1 MIKNIKISP
10 EGITN
15 MVYNKT
21 FGDKNVG
28 IYAQISKV
36 LTGNTYVNFPIFLSQ
51 DYIDIGYYSEFDGA
65 ILQKETVLNFTFSAN
80 TEYKFCVNNTAI
92 KNYYTKDSQYII
104 DWGDGTIET
113 FVGLEM
119 CHIYNSENKYEITL
133 KQVNNFGTNLVTKT
147 IIVPFDATKIS
158 DNPRG
163 KFEFIP
169 SGGPWK
175 DTPLDYEYI
184 FDGDARFDIE
194 YYTQNET
201 VVLSGFTTSKISQ
214 LSNYGDKKYEVGKP
228 IYDNKILIGQI
239 DNIITSEYTAYTIN
253 DIKYI
258 DYQNNVTVFIL
269 DVSGLNVNTTILS
282 GITKNE
288 VLMKSVSDT
297 QIFSNVFIERGKIS
311 GYEKVLRLGEVNNIE
326 DLENYGYGYFKL
338 ENK

>member
-10 EGITN
+10 EGISN
-15 MVYNKT
+15 MVYNKS

-36 LTGNTYVNFPIFLSQ
+36 LTGNTYVNFPILLSQ
-51 DYIDIGYYSEFDGA
+51 DYIDIGHYSEFDGA

-92 KNYYTKDSQYII
+92 KNYYTKDSQYIV
-104 DWGDGTIET
+104 DWGDNIIET
-113 FVGLEM
+113 FIGLQM
-119 CHIYNSENKYEITL
+119 CHTYNSENKYEITL

-147 IIVPFDATKIS
+147 ITTPFDPTKVS

-175 DTPLDYEYI
+175 NTPIDYEYI
-184 FDGDARFDIE
+184 FEGDGNFDIE
-194 YYTQNET
+194 YYTQNDT
-201 VVLSGFTTSKISQ
+201 VVLSGFTNSKVNE
-214 LSNYGDKKYEVGKP
+214 LSNYGVKKYDVGKTV
-228 IYDNKILIGQI
+228 YNNKIPIGQI
-239 DNIITSEYTAYTIN
+239 DSITSEYTAYTIN
-253 DIKYI
+253 NIKYI
-258 DYQNNVTVFIL
+258 DYQTNVTVFTL
-269 DVSGLNVNTTILS
+269 DVSGLNINTTILS

-288 VLMKSVSDT
+288 VLIKSVSDT

-311 GYEKVLRLGEVNNIE
+311 GYEKVLRLGEVNTIE
-326 DLENYGYGYFKL
+326 DLENYGYGYFNL